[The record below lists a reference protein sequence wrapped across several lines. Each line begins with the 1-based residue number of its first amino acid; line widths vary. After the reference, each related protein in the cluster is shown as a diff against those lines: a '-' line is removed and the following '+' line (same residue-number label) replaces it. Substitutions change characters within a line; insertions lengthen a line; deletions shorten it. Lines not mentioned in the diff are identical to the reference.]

1 MRWRFFTPGLV
12 AMVMVLPPSPAQ
24 WSFEAEAASATAPS
38 AGDSVRYLIV
48 AEQPWRSVV
57 AAVLSFPTGS
67 SRDPAG
73 QEGSHWL
80 LASLLEAE
88 ANLALTGLPAAVIV
102 EAGRSVTTV
111 TLLATPNRWTE
122 GYGELRRV
130 LFHRPLTRSGLER
143 ARAALRARH
152 RFESGAPIREFQR
165 EVSRLIAGGPDPWSR
180 PPEGYEEVLDSINL
194 EALELIRGRFMRP
207 DSAVAAIVGPVT
219 EEGVG
224 PWLTEIVRAPTAD
237 TGVTGADPSRPGQ
250 TAPWITRDRVE
261 ITRDVA
267 NSWLAIAFPVDP
279 ALTRTH
285 LELLAHAVDERLS
298 PTPPD
303 PGALDVRVGIEDSP
317 GGSVLLITAALL
329 PDATRGW
336 EAHALEAVESL
347 GAAEME
353 ELLFRTLRRR
363 FRSRALLAESAPELA
378 AARWIGD
385 AVRGA
390 LRPLEEEIWD
400 LTPASLQAAAAAL
413 GPPRILLFGPDLSAQ
428 SGVYPR

>member
-1 MRWRFFTPGLV
+1 MSWRSLTPTLLALV
-12 AMVMVLPPSPAQ
+12 LILRPGP
-24 WSFEAEAASATAPS
+24 ASASVPNT
-38 AGDSVRYLIV
+38 GDSVRYLIV

-67 SRDPAG
+67 SGDQRG

-80 LASLLEAE
+80 LASLLEEE
-88 ANLALTGLPAAVIV
+88 ANLALTGLPAAVTV
-102 EAGRSVTTV
+102 EAGRSATTV
-111 TLLATPNRWTE
+111 TLLAAPDRWTE
-122 GYGELRRV
+122 GYGALRRV
-130 LFHRPLTRSGLER
+130 LFQHPLTESGLER
-143 ARAALRARH
+143 ARATLRARH

-165 EVSRLIAGGPDPWSR
+165 EVPRMIAGGLDPWSR
-180 PPEGYEEVLDSINL
+180 PSEGYEEVLDSIGL
-194 EALELIRGRFMRP
+194 EALELIRGRWLQP
-207 DSAVAAIVGPVT
+207 DSALAAVLGPVT
-219 EEGVG
+219 EEAVDS
-224 PWLTEIVRAPTAD
+224 WLAEVVRPSMAD
-237 TGVTGADPSRPGQ
+237 PGVTGADPSHPGQ
-250 TAPWITRDRVE
+250 PPPWITGDRLE

-279 ALTRTH
+279 ALPRTH
-285 LELLAHAVDERLS
+285 LELLSHAVDERLN

-303 PGALDVRVGIEDSP
+303 PGALDVRVGIEEPP
-317 GGSVLLITAALL
+317 GGSVLLVTAALL
-329 PDATRGW
+329 PDATRSW
-336 EAHALEAVESL
+336 EEHALEAVESL

-390 LRPLEEEIWD
+390 GIRPVEEEIWE

-428 SGVYPR
+428 SGVYLRRPTLF